1 MATVAHSTAPVARPG
16 FDARWNRVYR
26 LHAVQIPAMRAVSFI
41 LLTLLLGFYN
51 SRVNPQLPFAITL
64 RYAVLAVTYISVSW
78 FILHLHYLRPRA
90 RHRALLALFF
100 TLLDPFVIAG
110 AVYWSG
116 ADRSWLFVLILIPI
130 VSQSYFSG
138 TRAIA
143 VGVSSAC
150 AYLAMLAYANGPISW
165 AVASA
170 KVAVIAG
177 ATIYCIWV
185 GYIEERYRSSMI
197 KALRNAKDETERL
210 YTIAGAMAESL
221 ELETVLNEIL
231 RQVAKFIDFD
241 TGAVQMVEN
250 DDAVRVLAVR
260 NLPPSEVGRV
270 RPSGAFHARASIDR
284 SPDCTTL
291 RVPLVVRDR
300 VIGAL
305 MLEAHRPNAYGD
317 READAVMAVAQH
329 AAVALD
335 HARLYRAE
343 RELAVSDPLTGIANR
358 RRFEEL
364 LKASWEKAFHEHTS
378 LAALMIDVD
387 AFKAYN
393 DRYGH
398 QKGDDVLRAVATQL
412 RVHANGHLV
421 ARYGGEEFVVV
432 ATGCARA
439 EAAALAETFRAGV
452 ESLQIPHEG
461 SPARVVTL
469 SIGVAAMVPADESA
483 DPLIARADA
492 LLYQAK
498 RAGRNRVVT

>member
-1 MATVAHSTAPVARPG
+1 VATLEHSTAPVARPG
-16 FDARWNRVYR
+16 FDARWRRVYQ
-26 LHAVQIPAMRAVSFI
+26 LHAMQIPAMRAVSFI

-51 SRVNPQLPFAITL
+51 SRVNPQIPFAITL
-64 RYAVLAVTYISVSW
+64 RYAVIAVTYITVSW
-78 FILHLHYLRPRA
+78 FILHLHYLRPRE
-90 RHRALLALFF
+90 RHRAWLALFF

-143 VGVSSAC
+143 VGISSAC
-150 AYLAMLAYANGPISW
+150 AYLAMLVYAGGPISW
-165 AVASA
+165 PVATG

-177 ATIYCIWV
+177 AAIYCIWV

-197 KALRNAKDETERL
+197 QAIRNAKEETERL

-231 RQVAKFIDFD
+231 RQLAQFIDFD
-241 TGAVQMVEN
+241 TGTVQIVEG
-250 DDAVRVLAVR
+250 DAMRVLAGR
-260 NLPPSEVGRV
+260 NVPPAEIGRV
-270 RPSGAFHARASIDR
+270 RASGRFQTIPSIDAR
-284 SPDCTTL
+284 PDATTL

-300 VIGAL
+300 IIGAL
-305 MLEAHRPNAYGD
+305 ILESHRPKAYGE
-317 READAVMAVAQH
+317 REANAVMAVAQH

-364 LKASWEKAFHEHTS
+364 LHVSWEKALHEQTS

-398 QKGDDVLRAVATQL
+398 QKGDDVLRAVAAQL

-421 ARYGGEEFVVV
+421 ARYCGEEFVVV
-432 ATGCARA
+432 ATGCGRA
-439 EAAALAETFRAGV
+439 EAAELAEAFRVGV

-469 SIGVAAMVPADESA
+469 SIGAAAMVPADESA

-498 RAGRNRVVT
+498 RGGRNRVVT